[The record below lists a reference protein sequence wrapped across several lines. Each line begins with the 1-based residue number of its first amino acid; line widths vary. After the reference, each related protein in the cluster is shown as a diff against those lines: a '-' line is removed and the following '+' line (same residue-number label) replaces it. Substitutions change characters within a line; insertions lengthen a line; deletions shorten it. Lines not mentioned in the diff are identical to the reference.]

1 MEHLEKNSDATVLK
15 PQKQQRTCSL
25 CHISQT
31 RDYGSKLKSVMRTS
45 CSSILLKTKQTTNA
59 LTVSGMAKGDYVS
72 RVISGNTRI
81 VRVTRYTKDGKIQLT
96 AQGRTGNTNVTIRLA
111 GGAVKRIN
119 VKVQSGAVKTT
130 AIRVSFTKATLKAG
144 TKKTISTTV
153 TPSTS
158 QEKVTYTTSNKNI
171 ATVTANGIITA
182 RKRGT
187 AKITVKSGSK
197 KQSIT
202 ITVK

>member
-1 MEHLEKNSDATVLK
+1 
-15 PQKQQRTCSL
+15 
-25 CHISQT
+25 
-31 RDYGSKLKSVMRTS
+31 MRAS
-45 CSSILLKTKQTTNA
+45 CSSLLLKTKQTTNV

-72 RVISGNTRI
+72 RVISGNTGI

-96 AQGRTGNTNVTIRLA
+96 AQGRTGNTNITIQLA

-119 VKVQSGAVKTT
+119 VKVQSGTVKTT

-182 RKRGT
+182 RKRGNT
-187 AKITVKSGSK
+187 KITVKSGSK
-197 KQSIT
+197 KQI
-202 ITVK
+202 ITVTVK

>member
-1 MEHLEKNSDATVLK
+1 
-15 PQKQQRTCSL
+15 
-25 CHISQT
+25 
-31 RDYGSKLKSVMRTS
+31 MRTS
-45 CSSILLKTKQTTNA
+45 CSSLLLKTKQTTNV

-72 RVISGNTRI
+72 RVISGNTGIVRVTRYTKDGKIQLTAQSRTGNTRI

-119 VKVQSGAVKTT
+119 VKVQSGTVKTT